1 MGNLYVSDIGTD
13 KIYRIETDE
22 TTTVLAGSSN
32 GFRNGSGSEA
42 QFDTPYD
49 LYVDD
54 HFNVYVSDSG
64 NHQIRKIDRDGHV
77 TSFAGSEVSGNSDG
91 SDNTSRFQD
100 PRGITQDYYG
110 NLYVADF
117 VNSEVKLIQVIPDQL
132 SFSIEIEDE
141 AGNFVF
147 VDQTSDN
154 SNIAIDLEA
163 PEILSSVLLSDN
175 PNTVGQLSQLA
186 KENDNISLTVVSSE
200 ALQSMTL
207 SNVSGTQ
214 LPTNLQSND
223 NLTWSATHTVVQ
235 GDDGSLGYRI
245 DFVDL
250 AGNSGSSLDNFTSDN
265 SSIVIDTTA
274 PLLNNISF
282 VTSND
287 NDSLAKYGDNLT
299 LTFSGD
305 EIIQTPVVVIAGETI
320 PNSRLTNLSGS
331 TWQAVYEVQSKWI
344 TRPETT
350 VFRF

>member
-1 MGNLYVSDIGTD
+1 M
-13 KIYRIETDE
+13 
-22 TTTVLAGSSN
+22 
-32 GFRNGSGSEA
+32 
-42 QFDTPYD
+42 
-49 LYVDD
+49 
-54 HFNVYVSDSG
+54 
-64 NHQIRKIDRDGHV
+64 
-77 TSFAGSEVSGNSDG
+77 
-91 SDNTSRFQD
+91 
-100 PRGITQDYYG
+100 
-110 NLYVADF
+110 ADF

-154 SNIAIDLEA
+154 SNITIDLEA

-235 GDDGSLGYRI
+235 GDNGSLGYRI

-250 AGNSGSSLDNFTSDN
+250 AGNSGSSLDNYTLSL
-265 SSIVIDTTA
+265 IH
-274 PLLNNISF
+274 ISEPTRLRRISYAVF
-282 VTSND
+282 CLKKKN
-287 NDSLAKYGDNLT
+287 KE
-299 LTFSGD
+299 SGRRKKKL
-305 EIIQTPVVVIAGETI
+305 G
-320 PNSRLTNLSGS
+320 
-331 TWQAVYEVQSKWI
+331 
-344 TRPETT
+344 
-350 VFRF
+350 